1 MIYHVSDWSFVSIS
15 MDFNRQAPE
24 RKKHKIKGNNRKRK
38 VKDTRGEEPLTF
50 TLYMLQ
56 LNKTHSLQL
65 LCSLRVIIEHYLSV
79 S

>member
-1 MIYHVSDWSFVSIS
+1 MSIS

-24 RKKHKIKGNNRKRK
+24 RKEKKKIKGNNRKRK
-38 VKDTRGEEPLTF
+38 VKDTRGEEPLAF
-50 TLYMLQ
+50 TSYMLQ

-65 LCSLRVIIEHYLSV
+65 LCSLRVIIEPYLSV